1 MSVDAGSET
10 AMEAVEREIS
20 VLLRRARAA
29 SSEMARGLHPDLES
43 DAYGLL
49 AVLNIGGPTR
59 LTHLAVQLGV
69 GKGTT
74 SRQIASLEK
83 LGLVQRRPDP
93 ADGRAALL
101 EMTDEGRD
109 RFNKT
114 RAARLERLRRMLDS
128 WPSDD
133 LAVMARLLNRL
144 NNEVL

>member
-1 MSVDAGSET
+1 
-10 AMEAVEREIS
+10 MEAVEREIA

-49 AVLNIGGPTR
+49 ALLNLGGPTR
-59 LTHLAVQLGV
+59 LTTLAVQLGV

-74 SRQIASLEK
+74 SRQIAGLEK
-83 LGLVQRRPDP
+83 LGLVRRRPDP
-93 ADGRAALL
+93 NDGRAALL
-101 EMTDEGRD
+101 EMTEEGCEA
-109 RFNKT
+109 FNRT

-128 WPSDD
+128 WPQDD
-133 LAVMARLLNRL
+133 LSVLARLLNRL